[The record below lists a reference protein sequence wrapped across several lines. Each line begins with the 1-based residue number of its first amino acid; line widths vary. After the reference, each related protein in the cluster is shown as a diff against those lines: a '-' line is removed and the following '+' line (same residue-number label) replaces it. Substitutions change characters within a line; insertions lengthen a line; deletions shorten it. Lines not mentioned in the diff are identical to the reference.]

1 MLTRQLITLLI
12 ASVCGSAHQLQ
23 QLEQPVVQTT
33 SGKIHGIVENNVQ
46 QFLGIPFAQP
56 PVNDLRWEPPQPL
69 SPGARKLSVNATQ
82 LPPSCPQ
89 NPIGLPIFNKDI
101 PQFQI
106 QGYNSSSAT
115 SEDCLTLNV
124 WSPASKSSG
133 LYPVIVF
140 LYGGHFTTGGN
151 NVQYQIPAQ
160 WVERTQ
166 SHIVVSIK

>member
-1 MLTRQLITLLI
+1 MLTTQLIPLLF
-12 ASVCGSAHQLQ
+12 ASVCASAHQVH
-23 QLEQPVVQTT
+23 QLKQPVVQTT
-33 SGKIHGIVENNVQ
+33 SGKIHGIVESNVQ
-46 QFLGIPFAQP
+46 QFLGIPYAKP
-56 PVNDLRWEPPQPL
+56 PVKDLRWEPPQPL
-69 SPGARKLSVNATQ
+69 SPGARKTSINATQ

-89 NPIGLPIFNKDI
+89 NPIGLPIFNKDV

-106 QGYNSSSAT
+106 QGYNSSNAT

-124 WSPASKSSG
+124 WSPIAKPSG

-151 NVQYQIPAQ
+151 NVPYQIPAQ

-166 SHIVVSIK
+166 SHIVVSLK